1 MSCVTEGINGRLQ
14 CTARSEPERPER
26 SGNGISRHM
35 SGACPMSGH
44 AAEEDSGEDGF
55 FQKFALDPAVGGLDR
70 DKTVS

>member
-1 MSCVTEGINGRLQ
+1 
-14 CTARSEPERPER
+14 
-26 SGNGISRHM
+26 M